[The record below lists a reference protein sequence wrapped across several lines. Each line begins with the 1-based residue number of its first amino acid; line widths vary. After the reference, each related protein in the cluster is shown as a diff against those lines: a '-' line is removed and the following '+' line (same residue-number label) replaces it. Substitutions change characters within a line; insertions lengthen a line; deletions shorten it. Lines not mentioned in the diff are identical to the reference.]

1 MKKHCL
7 SRAVQKLSPVR
18 TTQANAI
25 FAIPHCQ
32 VLPSPWVCCS
42 QYLQEWNKVVLFQ
55 VITARLGQEVHKFR
69 SVIVTGLQSSGE
81 EKREQMVARLL
92 PLLLLCSL
100 YPFYHSQEHK
110 FEIVPLK
117 SASAGVIHSEIRILN
132 RCLVIISVEC
142 CGSDGEIMQVSAV
155 ASHLRMAQS

>member
-1 MKKHCL
+1 MQFCH
-7 SRAVQKLSPVR
+7 P
-18 TTQANAI
+18 
-25 FAIPHCQ
+25 AIPQCQ
-32 VLPSPWVCCS
+32 VQPSPWVCCS

-92 PLLLLCSL
+92 PLSLLCSF
-100 YPFYHSQEHK
+100 YPFYHSFK
-110 FEIVPLK
+110 STSLKLFPSK
-117 SASAGVIHSEIRILN
+117 SASVGIIHSEIRILN
-132 RCLVIISVEC
+132 RGLVIGSVKSY
-142 CGSDGEIMQVSAV
+142 GSNGEIMQVSTV